1 MVDGGLV
8 CGLVGEVVEECP
20 PGFVGLFL
28 GGGWWLVPEGVDEVY
43 ELFEFFFG
51 HCGWPVCSLMWKD
64 FSSYLYI
71 VCWSCGS
78 LSLLAAWA

>member
-1 MVDGGLV
+1 MG
-8 CGLVGEVVEECP
+8 GLVGEVLEECP

-28 GGGWWLVPEGVDEVY
+28 GGGGWLVPECVDEVY

-51 HCGWPVCSLMWKD
+51 HCGGPVCSFMSNA
-64 FSSYLYI
+64 FCSYSDI
-71 VCWSCGS
+71 ICWSCGS